1 MENDT
6 LRFWA
11 DISTVYLLTI
21 VFIFGL
27 IPAVITYFA
36 VRGMMVVNR
45 KARPYMKLASYY
57 TGIARGQVDKYTNK
71 AVEPLA
77 RGHAEAARV
86 GGVLRGLRSTAHD
99 FDPIQAPIQEEKKQ

>member
-1 MENDT
+1 MENET

-36 VRGMMVVNR
+36 VRGMLIVNR
-45 KARPYMKLASYY
+45 KAQPLLKLAGYY
-57 TGIARGQVDKYTNK
+57 TGIARSQVDKYATK
-71 AVEPLA
+71 AVAPLA
-77 RGHAEAARV
+77 QGHAEAARA
-86 GGVLRGLRSTAHD
+86 GGVLRGLRPHNEDNES
-99 FDPIQAPIQEEKKQ
+99 IQKESM

>member
-1 MENDT
+1 VENET

-27 IPAVITYFA
+27 IPAVIGYFA
-36 VRGMMVVNR
+36 VRGMMVVNQ
-45 KARPYMKLASYY
+45 KARPFLKLGSYY
-57 TGIARGQVDKYTNK
+57 TGIARGQVDKYTTK
-71 AVEPLA
+71 AMTPFA

-86 GGVLRGLRSTAHD
+86 GGILRGLRPPSHE
-99 FDPIQAPIQEEKKQ
+99 FDAMQEEKKQ

>member
-1 MENDT
+1 MENET

-27 IPAVITYFA
+27 IPAVIGYFA
-36 VRGMMVVNR
+36 IRGMSIVNR
-45 KARPYMKLASYY
+45 KARPFFKLIAYY
-57 TGIARGQVDKYTNK
+57 TGIARGQVDKYSSK
-71 AVEPLA
+71 AAAPLA

-86 GGVLRGLRSTAHD
+86 GGVWRGLQPSVQQTE
-99 FDPIQAPIQEEKKQ
+99 QEEKQQ

>member
-1 MENDT
+1 VENET

-27 IPAVITYFA
+27 IPAVIAYFA

-45 KARPYMKLASYY
+45 KVQPYMKLASYY
-57 TGIARGQVDKYTNK
+57 TGIARSQVDKYTNK

-86 GGVLRGLRSTAHD
+86 GGVLRGLRSTTHG
-99 FDPIQAPIQEEKKQ
+99 FDPMQEEKKQ

>member
-1 MENDT
+1 MENET

-27 IPAVITYFA
+27 IPAVIAYFA
-36 VRGMMVVNR
+36 IRGMMVVNR

-86 GGVLRGLRSTAHD
+86 GGVLRGPVSYTHLTLPTNR
-99 FDPIQAPIQEEKKQ
+99 EV